1 MRKIWKNMGMFM
13 LAAVMVIATGCSS
26 NKGFENGVYY
36 SEKDH
41 NISITVSEITDL
53 TDNKTY
59 TKSCKVQF
67 SDNYD
72 FTNLNYIFSVYVYN
86 LYTSKHPEE
95 FENLSDEEETKKF
108 NEMVAD
114 IEKNIDLKK
123 QLSENACTFYLID
136 VEDNDFDI
144 IETPVEG
151 VHQYGN
157 TYDIYFDI
165 RVYDDGHLRIEAAQE
180 KEIFT
185 R

>member
-1 MRKIWKNMGMFM
+1 MGMFM

-72 FTNLNYIFSVYVYN
+72 FTEMTHVFSNLIFNSYQ
-86 LYTSKHPEE
+86 TSHPEE
-95 FENLSDEEETKKF
+95 FENLSNEEMIKKA
-108 NEMVAD
+108 EEIMED

-123 QLSENACTFYLID
+123 QFSENACTFYLID
-136 VEDNDFDI
+136 VEDSNFDI
-144 IETPVEG
+144 IEAPLSIDK
-151 VHQYGN
+151 YGN
-157 TYDIYFDI
+157 DNYLCFMIA
-165 RVYDDGHLRIEAAQE
+165 VYDDGHLRIEADQGQ
-180 KEIFT
+180 EIFT